1 MTVTFGL
8 FKPINGDSPDVD
20 ELMSNHSF
28 ILTNMLNFG
37 IDGATTT
44 NQQNYNY
51 IEFTSGTTIVD
62 EPNSTS
68 YFSPNI
74 TSFVFANSLDNFEDD
89 VVDTGIWTKTGAG
102 LLTESGGNLVLEMD
116 GDVQAT
122 SSGASGFDARTFSG
136 NCEIIL
142 DYVESR
148 SGGGATISIS
158 NGSTHVTIRVG
169 GGSSAGFLRVVINKS
184 GETMDV
190 YEDDSLIANNTDIS
204 SVTTNW
210 YLRFEIE
217 GATGGDTLKIAQVSF
232 AEADTSGSQTLISNS
247 DQGISEATVEAG
259 ITRAVMT
266 TGTVGGSEVAFSANA
281 GGAYVAGNDKVLKKA
296 STSGTQPRFRYTLP
310 YETSINAYAKNIPT
324 ISGFAYY
331 FG

>member
-102 LLTESGGNLVLEMD
+102 LLTE
-116 GDVQAT
+116 
-122 SSGASGFDARTFSG
+122 
-136 NCEIIL
+136 
-142 DYVESR
+142 
-148 SGGGATISIS
+148 
-158 NGSTHVTIRVG
+158 
-169 GGSSAGFLRVVINKS
+169 
-184 GETMDV
+184 
-190 YEDDSLIANNTDIS
+190 
-204 SVTTNW
+204 
-210 YLRFEIE
+210 
-217 GATGGDTLKIAQVSF
+217 
-232 AEADTSGSQTLISNS
+232 
-247 DQGISEATVEAG
+247 
-259 ITRAVMT
+259 
-266 TGTVGGSEVAFSANA
+266 
-281 GGAYVAGNDKVLKKA
+281 
-296 STSGTQPRFRYTLP
+296 
-310 YETSINAYAKNIPT
+310 
-324 ISGFAYY
+324 
-331 FG
+331 